1 MPSDQPRYA
10 ITELNR
16 YATDLFA
23 AAGVPPERAAIL
35 AQFLVEADAMG
46 HDTHGL
52 NLCALYLDHLQ
63 SGEMAVRGEFTVIAD
78 RSAAVVWDG
87 SYLSGVWLNHQA
99 IQLGCQR
106 AKAFGTATISIRRSH
121 HIACLAAFLPLATD
135 RGLMITLASSD
146 PSVAAVAPFGF
157 YEAKFIPNLLAVG
170 IPTATDPIPI
180 DISASA
186 TTMGLTARMEG
197 RGEKLAGDWL
207 VDNQGRAS
215 NDPAVLEA
223 DPPGALLALGGLD
236 RGHKCFALAIM
247 IEALT
252 SGLPGY
258 GRANGP
264 TNWGG
269 GAGKRRACAHARR
282 RCLGLQARGNGKRHQ
297 TISKHSGKPGALD
310 GTSGCH
316 SASLF
321 IIIAVNEV
329 REMRANKNRYIRAK
343 DGHFG
348 NRLFEKSSQLCTSA
362 NDTWFLALKAAG
374 EIVAARR

>member
-23 AAGVPPERAAIL
+23 AAGVPPERAAIV
-35 AQFLVEADAMG
+35 AQLLVEADAMG

-52 NLCALYLDHLQ
+52 NLCAQYLDHLQ
-63 SGEMAVRGEFTVIAD
+63 SGEMAARGEFTVIAD
-78 RSAAVVWDG
+78 RGATVVWDG
-87 SYLSGVWLNHQA
+87 SYLSGVWLTHQA

-106 AKAFGTATISIRRSH
+106 AKALGTATISIRRSH

-146 PSVAAVAPFGF
+146 PSVAAVAPFGS
-157 YEAKFIPNLLAVG
+157 YEAKFTPNPLAVG
-170 IPTATDPIPI
+170 IPTATDPILI

-236 RGHKCFALAIM
+236 RGHKGFALAIM

-264 TNWGG
+264 PT
-269 GAGKRRACAHARR
+269 GAPGFACRSPIRKHSAGWTPLPIRPAGWPINAVGR
-282 RCLGLQARGNGKRHQ
+282 RC
-297 TISKHSGKPGALD
+297 
-310 GTSGCH
+310 
-316 SASLF
+316 
-321 IIIAVNEV
+321 
-329 REMRANKNRYIRAK
+329 REAPRPCACPA
-343 DGHFG
+343 
-348 NRLFEKSSQLCTSA
+348 TA
-362 NDTWFLALKAAG
+362 PWPAG
-374 EIVAARR
+374 ERQRKTASNYIQTFWKAWRPGWNVWVLFRQSVYNHCG

>member
-23 AAGVPPERAAIL
+23 AAGVPPERAAIV
-35 AQFLVEADAMG
+35 AQLLVEADAMG

-52 NLCALYLDHLQ
+52 NLCAQYLDHLQ
-63 SGEMAVRGEFTVIAD
+63 SGEMAARGEFTVIAD
-78 RSAAVVWDG
+78 RGATVVWDG
-87 SYLSGVWLNHQA
+87 SYLSGVWLTHQA

-146 PSVAAVAPFGF
+146 PSVAAVAPFGS
-157 YEAKFIPNLLAVG
+157 YEAKFTPNPLAVG
-170 IPTATDPIPI
+170 IPTATDPILI

-197 RGEKLAGDWL
+197 PGEKLAGDWL
-207 VDNQGRAS
+207 ADNQGRAS

-236 RGHKCFALAIM
+236 RGHKGFALAIM

-264 TNWGG
+264 TNWGAGVYLQITDPEAFGGLDAFTHQTGWLADQCRGAAVPG
-269 GAGKRRACAHARR
+269 GAAPVRMPGDGALARR
-282 RCLGLQARGNGKRHQ
+282 REATENGIKLYPNILESLAPWTERLGVIPPVCL
-297 TISKHSGKPGALD
+297 
-310 GTSGCH
+310 
-316 SASLF
+316 
-321 IIIAVNEV
+321 
-329 REMRANKNRYIRAK
+329 
-343 DGHFG
+343 
-348 NRLFEKSSQLCTSA
+348 
-362 NDTWFLALKAAG
+362 
-374 EIVAARR
+374 

>member
-23 AAGVPPERAAIL
+23 AAGVPPERAAIV
-35 AQFLVEADAMG
+35 AQLLVEADAMG

-52 NLCALYLDHLQ
+52 NLCAQYLDHLP
-63 SGEMAVRGEFTVIAD
+63 SGEMAARGEFTVIAD
-78 RSAAVVWDG
+78 RGATVVWDG
-87 SYLSGVWLNHQA
+87 SYLSGVWLTHQA
-99 IQLGCQR
+99 IQPGCQR

-135 RGLMITLASSD
+135 RGLMIILASSD
-146 PSVAAVAPFGF
+146 PSVAAVAPFGS
-157 YEAKFIPNLLAVG
+157 YEAKFTPNPLAVG
-170 IPTATDPIPI
+170 IPTATDPILI

-236 RGHKCFALAIM
+236 RGHKGFALAIM

-264 TNWGG
+264 TNWGAGVYLQITDPEAFGGLDAFTHQTGWLADQCRGAAVPG
-269 GAGKRRACAHARR
+269 GAAPVRMPGDGALARR
-282 RCLGLQARGNGKRHQ
+282 REATENGIKLNPNILESLAPWMERLGVIPPVCL
-297 TISKHSGKPGALD
+297 
-310 GTSGCH
+310 
-316 SASLF
+316 
-321 IIIAVNEV
+321 
-329 REMRANKNRYIRAK
+329 
-343 DGHFG
+343 
-348 NRLFEKSSQLCTSA
+348 
-362 NDTWFLALKAAG
+362 
-374 EIVAARR
+374 